1 MSIGIKLGSIIDEL
15 GSPDFFNSFFSTIV
29 GLLENNVRGSRYPI
43 ISLEFYKGHIPIE
56 KLEQAVIELK
66 SIQHELS
73 KFPPNA
79 VIWDIED
86 LSLNPPWEDN
96 ISKEITSMA
105 NYFVSSGGRDLFALI
120 FEVFSYAIETKR
132 PVHIVEI

>member
-29 GLLENNVRGSRYPI
+29 GLLENNVRGSRYPV
-43 ISLEFYKGHIPIE
+43 ISLELYKGHIPIE
-56 KLEQAVIELK
+56 KLEQAVVELK

-73 KFPPNA
+73 QHPPNA

-86 LSLNPPWEDN
+86 LSLNPPWGDN
-96 ISKEITSMA
+96 ISQEITSLS
-105 NYFVSSGGRDLFALI
+105 NYFVSSNGRDLFALI
-120 FEVFSYAIETKR
+120 SEVLSHAIDTKR
-132 PVHIVEI
+132 PIDIVQI